1 MKLFARLKFAAVAS
15 TLGCALTACSVVPGG
30 GQVSVDSGS
39 SGAARTIDNG
49 PAADYPVTVGDPF
62 VIDGVTYTPI
72 DTLNYDEV
80 GYAAMGDPGE
90 PGVTGALKTLP
101 YPSYV
106 EVTALDSG
114 RTALIRIERR
124 GPMDNGRL
132 ISLSPMAAAQ
142 LGVGEGA
149 PVRVRRVNPPED
161 HRAEL
166 RSGREAPLRMETP
179 QGLLDVLR
187 RKLPVASPATRTQ
200 PPAAVTTE
208 KPAPTTIAAI
218 DPSVNELPVQQRG
231 EEVSPPPSPTAPSE
245 SAQPTSDVVKEAP
258 AATAKAPTAGFV
270 VQIGAFSMRA
280 NADRLAKRVNGH
292 VAERG
297 QLALVRVGP
306 FESRGQAEQALAKL
320 RSEGYRDARI
330 ESVR

>member
-15 TLGCALTACSVVPGG
+15 TLGCVLTGCSVVPGG
-30 GQVSVDSGS
+30 GQAGVDSAS

-62 VIDGVTYTPI
+62 IIDGVTYTPL

-90 PGVTGALKTLP
+90 PGVTGAHKTLP

-179 QGLLDVLR
+179 QGLLDVLK
-187 RKLPVASPATRTQ
+187 RKLPVVSPPTLTQ

-208 KPAPTTIAAI
+208 K
-218 DPSVNELPVQQRG
+218 G
-231 EEVSPPPSPTAPSE
+231 EEVSPPPLPTAPSE
-245 SAQPTSDVVKEAP
+245 SAEPTSDDVKAAP